1 MRMSRVLL
9 LSLVVALVNGDQME
23 EGGERLEPEGRLP
36 QPDPMRTSLGEIFVS
51 GMEAMPQLSQQPF
64 EPIAVNDF
72 SNFFTQES
80 NGGFNNNEGAK
91 SDQGDFGNSLGDYT
105 APHAPP
111 LRELTSGHLGSS
123 SNIYG
128 SPSNGNPSPGY
139 ELPSSSF
146 GTASEGYDSPS
157 TGYFAPSSSYGVP
170 SESYGVPSSSYDVP
184 LTHQSLTPDNPT
196 DGSYGGLPK
205 NFTFLLFF
213 ICLAGFFGS
222 LKGQDLFG
230 DYSYDAPMTG
240 YGHPGDLDLQRG
252 LYHNNTTSLCF
263 RTVAILQFTPRS
275 PTPARSLFP
284 LTRRI

>member
-72 SNFFTQES
+72 SSFFTQDS

-111 LRELTSGHLGSS
+111 LREFTSGGHLGSS

-157 TGYFAPSSSYGVP
+157 TGYFAPSSSYGVT

-196 DGSYGGLPK
+196 DGSYGGFYLRIE
-205 NFTFLLFF
+205 LFF
-213 ICLAGFFGS
+213 SFSFFWQGPLAA
-222 LKGQDLFG
+222 LRDKTYLVTT
-230 DYSYDAPMTG
+230 PMM
-240 YGHPGDLDLQRG
+240 PQ
-252 LYHNNTTSLCF
+252 
-263 RTVAILQFTPRS
+263 
-275 PTPARSLFP
+275 
-284 LTRRI
+284 